1 MAILTTVKDKM
12 TTGLM
17 TAADKGANL
26 VSKASGLSS
35 NQLDNIE
42 ARRRRFMSE
51 KPETSPEGIKRLLG
65 SYAIEAYEAYLP
77 QISRLY
83 EPTSFKSGETEV
95 DDGRSL
101 SNRIRYFEI
110 TKWVID
116 PAEDSLEK
124 LVNVYQVVDKEVCN
138 MALIYDRKQDG
149 CHVYLAIVN
158 NTPKD
163 TPQTA
168 TTLGARILA
177 ALEGN
182 FPGSEIKKSN
192 ENGLCAGVL
201 PKFKDIEG
209 YSVASVSNIASEK
222 SADFT
227 NQNIEKLL
235 DGICPHEEKDEYCI
249 ILLATPSMESSD
261 RKNELSELYSKLAPF
276 ANWQTNFTYSE
287 HMAEG
292 SSATFGASLGASA
305 GRQTGNTN
313 MQGENTSNSYSETRG
328 ESHADSKTKTTTNSG
343 GVGVSG
349 GVGASAGGEAGI
361 PGVASGHAE
370 ASAHVEANAHYEHS
384 VSQAKGKTDT
394 LSKAQTIT
402 DVIGKM
408 SSMAENTGVN
418 LGVNFGMN
426 FARSSNVSVTIGKN
440 EGLTQNFVNYNI
452 KYTLDIIEK
461 QIKRL
466 EESAALGMWDFS
478 AYFISKNQVI
488 ANNAAHMYLALTQG
502 KESYLSQSAVN
513 LWVSPAE
520 NSTNCD
526 EKKDEIEKKQNDA
539 KTIMEYLK
547 RLQHPEFQLRNNE
560 GDEWLMYPPHVNT
573 TVSLTGRE
581 LARALNF
588 PKKSVSGMPVI
599 ECVSFGREVH
609 KYKNEDCK
617 ENTISIGHAY
627 HMRHDESSEINLDV
641 DSLAAHTFITGSTG
655 SGKSNA
661 IYQILNS
668 LSEKKINFM
677 VVEPAKGE
685 YRKVF
690 GNREDVSVYGTNNK
704 IEGIELLRIN
714 PFSFPKN
721 VHVLEHLDR
730 LVEIFNVCW
739 PMYAAM
745 PAILKDSIQRA
756 YEAAGWNMETSK
768 NRYSDQL
775 FPSFED
781 VYEQIRKVLNES
793 EYSQDN
799 KGDYIGSLV
808 TRLRS
813 LTTGINGM
821 IFSADEVSAE
831 DLFEKNV
838 IIDLSRVGS
847 SETKAL
853 IMGLMVLKL
862 QEHRMNED
870 KPNQNLKHVT
880 VLEEAHN
887 LLRRTSTEQSDEG
900 SNLVGKSVE
909 MLANSIAEM
918 RTYGEGFIIADQAP
932 GLLDMSVIRNTNT
945 KIILRLPDYS
955 DRELVGRA
963 ASLNENQIKEL
974 AKLDTGVA
982 AIKQGEWLETVLC
995 KVNKYEPVENESGSN
1010 CQSDKKSNY
1019 KNAENI
1025 EETITALILN
1035 KELCRKMDRA
1045 DEFRKKVIQ
1054 SKLKASIKCEILDYL
1069 TSNDDKALNALSKL
1083 VYDFFHAEEAI
1094 NKAEKVEK
1102 KNISEWSNAVVS
1114 NLHPVVLN
1122 YANEQVDWLMSL
1134 IILEKA
1140 NRDIGYNDVLYDFIE
1155 LYRAKGRV
1163 L

>member
-1 MAILTTVKDKM
+1 MINPTWATYAKI
-12 TTGLM
+12 
-17 TAADKGANL
+17 
-26 VSKASGLSS
+26 ASIAG
-35 NQLDNIE
+35 
-42 ARRRRFMSE
+42 
-51 KPETSPEGIKRLLG
+51 
-65 SYAIEAYEAYLP
+65 
-77 QISRLY
+77 
-83 EPTSFKSGETEV
+83 
-95 DDGRSL
+95 
-101 SNRIRYFEI
+101 
-110 TKWVID
+110 
-116 PAEDSLEK
+116 
-124 LVNVYQVVDKEVCN
+124 
-138 MALIYDRKQDG
+138 
-149 CHVYLAIVN
+149 
-158 NTPKD
+158 
-163 TPQTA
+163 
-168 TTLGARILA
+168 
-177 ALEGN
+177 
-182 FPGSEIKKSN
+182 
-192 ENGLCAGVL
+192 GVL
-201 PKFKDIEG
+201 QGGRNSESMAQTVAQTVGQTIGGNGGVNAGISNTKTEG
-209 YSVASVSNIASEK
+209 TMHSE
-222 SADFT
+222 ST
-227 NQNIEKLL
+227 
-235 DGICPHEEKDEYCI
+235 
-249 ILLATPSMESSD
+249 
-261 RKNELSELYSKLAPF
+261 
-276 ANWQTNFTYSE
+276 
-287 HMAEG
+287 AE
-292 SSATFGASLGASA
+292 
-305 GRQTGNTN
+305 
-313 MQGENTSNSYSETRG
+313 SETKTEG
-328 ESHADSKTKTTTNSG
+328 TTKTTGTG
-343 GVGVSG
+343 R
-349 GVGASAGGEAGI
+349 
-361 PGVASGHAE
+361 
-370 ASAHVEANAHYEHS
+370 
-384 VSQAKGKTDT
+384 T
-394 LSKAQTIT
+394 LQIETI
-402 DVIGKM
+402 
-408 SSMAENTGVN
+408 N
-418 LGVNFGMN
+418 
-426 FARSSNVSVTIGKN
+426 
-440 EGLTQNFVNYNI
+440 
-452 KYTLDIIEK
+452 
-461 QIKRL
+461 
-466 EESAALGMWDFS
+466 
-478 AYFISKNQVI
+478 
-488 ANNAAHMYLALTQG
+488 
-502 KESYLSQSAVN
+502 
-513 LWVSPAE
+513 
-520 NSTNCD
+520 
-526 EKKDEIEKKQNDA
+526 
-539 KTIMEYLK
+539 KTIEELLKRIEEQLK
-547 RLQHPEFQLRNNE
+547 RLQDGEDYGSYSCGAYFLSQKLENVTLAANIYRALMIGEGSSVESGAINIWNGDIVGGDIVDGMKEYLRRFTHPIFVLPLSEDESMVYTPGTIVSGLELPLHLGLPLKSVYGLPVLEHAEFGRN
-560 GDEWLMYPPHVNT
+560 VNDMRNMSNVKEKAKDT
-573 TVSLTGRE
+573 EIRIGNIYHMGEIDKAPVSL
-581 LARALNF
+581 
-588 PKKSVSGMPVI
+588 
-599 ECVSFGREVH
+599 
-609 KYKNEDCK
+609 D
-617 ENTISIGHAY
+617 IS
-627 HMRHDESSEINLDV
+627 
-641 DSLAAHTFITGSTG
+641 SLTAHTFITGSTG
-655 SGKSNA
+655 SGKSNT

-668 LSEKKINFM
+668 LSKKDVTFM
-677 VVEPAKGE
+677 VVEPVKGE

-690 GNREDVSVYGTNNK
+690 GNREDVFVYGTNNK
-704 IEGIELLRIN
+704 IEGIDLLRIN

-862 QEHRMNED
+862 QEHRMKED

-887 LLRRTSTEQSDEG
+887 LLRRTSTEQLDEG
-900 SNLVGKSVE
+900 SNLLGKSVE

-995 KVNKYEPVENESGSN
+995 KVNKYKPVENESESI

-1019 KNAENI
+1019 KSTENI
-1025 EETITALILN
+1025 EEIITALILN
-1035 KELCRKMDRA
+1035 KEIYRKEGGV
-1045 DEFRKKVIQ
+1045 DEFCKKVIR
-1054 SKLKASIKCEILDYL
+1054 SKLRASIKCEILDYL
-1069 TSNDDKALNALSKL
+1069 TSDANEVLDALSKL
-1083 VYDFFHAEEAI
+1083 AYDFFHAEEAI

-1102 KNISEWSNAVVS
+1102 KSISEWSNAVVS

>member
-1 MAILTTVKDKM
+1 MHLAKEKIEMAILTTVKDKM

-35 NQLDNIE
+35 DQLDNIE

-65 SYAIEAYEAYLP
+65 TYAIEAYEAYLP
-77 QISRLY
+77 QISCLY
-83 EPTSFKSGETEV
+83 EPVSFKSGEIVEN
-95 DDGRSL
+95 DERYL
-101 SNRIRYFEI
+101 NNRIRYFEI

-158 NTPKD
+158 NMPKD
-163 TPQTA
+163 TPQIVD
-168 TTLGARILA
+168 TLEERILA
-177 ALEGN
+177 ALKGN
-182 FPGSEIKKSN
+182 FPGSEIKGRNK
-192 ENGLCAGVL
+192 EATEKDKFGIGVL
-201 PKFKDIEG
+201 PEFEKIEG

-235 DGICPHEEKDEYCI
+235 DGICPHKENDEYCI
-249 ILLATPSMESSD
+249 ILLATPSMGSFD

-328 ESHADSKTKTTTNSG
+328 ESHADSKTITNTKSKGG
-343 GVGVSG
+343 GV
-349 GVGASAGGEAGI
+349 SAGTDI
-361 PGVASGHAE
+361 KVPLVKKV
-370 ASAHVEANAHYEHS
+370 HVGGNYHRES
-384 VSQAKGKTDT
+384 SKSKAKGKTDT
-394 LSKAQTIT
+394 LSNAQTVT

-452 KYTLDIIEK
+452 RYTLDIIEK

-478 AYFISKNQVI
+478 AYFISKNPVI

-513 LWVSPAE
+513 LWVSPPKDLA
-520 NSTNCD
+520 NS
-526 EKKDEIEKKQNDA
+526 DEIEKKRNDVN
-539 KTIMEYLK
+539 TIMEYLK
-547 RLQHPEFQLRNNE
+547 RLQQPEFQLRENE

-617 ENTISIGHAY
+617 ENTISIGHTY
-627 HMRHDESSEINLDV
+627 HMRHDESALINLDV

-655 SGKSNA
+655 SGKSNT
-661 IYQILNS
+661 IYQILKL

-704 IEGIELLRIN
+704 IEGIDLLRIN

-862 QEHRMNED
+862 QEHRMKED

-887 LLRRTSTEQSDEG
+887 LLRRTSTEQLDEG
-900 SNLVGKSVE
+900 SNLLGKSVE

-995 KVNKYEPVENESGSN
+995 KVDKYKPVENEPGSI

-1019 KNAENI
+1019 RSTENI
-1025 EETITALILN
+1025 EEIITALILN
-1035 KELCRKMDRA
+1035 KEIYRKEGVV
-1045 DEFRKKVIQ
+1045 DEFCKKVIR
-1054 SKLKASIKCEILDYL
+1054 SKLRVGIKCEILDYL
-1069 TSNDDKALNALSKL
+1069 TSDADEVLDALSKL
-1083 VYDFFHAEEAI
+1083 AYDFFHVEEAI

-1102 KNISEWSNAVVS
+1102 KNISEWTNAVVS

-1122 YANEQVDWLMSL
+1122 CANEQVDWLMSL

-1140 NRDIGYNDVLYDFIE
+1140 NRDIGYNDILHDFIE